1 MRIFDENG
9 VELIAPDYEKGYLK
23 EDSLFIMHHEAIEA
37 VEEKGHWK
45 TIKEYPSGG
54 KDVEWVVDVPKVEA
68 VEAWD
73 EYEEILRFVAYS
85 KKELAERKIGML
97 KQSLIDTDYIA
108 IKIVEGAATLAD
120 YAEIIEQRAA
130 WRQEINALEV
140 VLKVEEECM

>member
-1 MRIFDENG
+1 MRIFDEKG
-9 VELIAPDYEKGYLK
+9 VEITAPDYEKGYLK
-23 EDSLFIMHHEAIEA
+23 EDNLFIMHHEAIEA
-37 VEEKGHWK
+37 VEGKGHWK
-45 TIKEYPSGG
+45 TIKEYPNGG

-85 KKELAERKIGML
+85 EKELAERKIGML
-97 KQSLIDTDYIA
+97 KQNLIDTDYIA

-120 YAEIIEQRAA
+120 YAEMIEQRAV